1 LKCELNSICR
11 PKYLSEEVDRHGKG
25 RVYFRRK
32 YQKKVALKQ
41 PIGSQEF
48 LDEYRGAFSG
58 VARTS
63 KSAKDSDLCSEAV
76 SENDTTP
83 IGTFNCHTMP
93 KEKVILLRSGA

>member
-1 LKCELNSICR
+1 
-11 PKYLSEEVDRHGKG
+11 
-25 RVYFRRK
+25 
-32 YQKKVALKQ
+32 
-41 PIGSQEF
+41 

-63 KSAKDSDLCSEAV
+63 KSAKDSDLCSEAG